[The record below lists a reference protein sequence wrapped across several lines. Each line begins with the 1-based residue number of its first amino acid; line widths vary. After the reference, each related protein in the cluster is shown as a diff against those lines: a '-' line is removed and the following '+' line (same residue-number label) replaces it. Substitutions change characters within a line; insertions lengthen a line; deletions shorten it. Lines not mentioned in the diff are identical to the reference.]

1 MLLMHKVSVG
11 ICRGSSACTPCV
23 GGPVPAPPVFMSIS
37 DSATHITILRI
48 WNYKYML
55 IHEHETAMLEQP
67 WLVTYSIYVFFLKSK
82 KYVLSCDVHCCILF
96 RAHAHHSHVIH
107 SAYVGIQTYIRSL
120 QPYRPYQV
128 WCNTIPVYTNQIQ
141 QWFYFELY
149 GYKPTAINSL
159 WSPWPTSQ
167 SDVIIVYL
175 DHKPLAA

>member
-1 MLLMHKVSVG
+1 MIRAMCFEKCYWCIKSVL
-11 ICRGSSACTPCV
+11 AYV

-82 KYVLSCDVHCCILF
+82 KYGLSCDVHCCILF

-128 WCNTIPVYTNQIQ
+128 WCNTIPVSIQTKSSSGFILNYTVTN
-141 QWFYFELY
+141 LR
-149 GYKPTAINSL
+149 L
-159 WSPWPTSQ
+159 
-167 SDVIIVYL
+167 
-175 DHKPLAA
+175 